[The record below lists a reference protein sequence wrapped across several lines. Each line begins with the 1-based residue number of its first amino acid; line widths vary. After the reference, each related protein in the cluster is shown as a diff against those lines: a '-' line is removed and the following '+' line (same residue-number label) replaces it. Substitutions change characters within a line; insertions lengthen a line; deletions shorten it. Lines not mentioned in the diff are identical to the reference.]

1 MDKPKRGR
9 PRKNPPKIKK
19 KTAKLAEA
27 LGRADRIKVSVSPT
41 QKAKLS
47 RLASHHQITESEQVR
62 RLSFALRRG
71 DIEILMRSA
80 GPSVSASL
88 AVFVLILGGF
98 LRGLPRL
105 GLGESMLV
113 PVSGQV

>member
-1 MDKPKRGR
+1 MDTPKRGR

-47 RLASHHQITESEQVR
+47 RLATHNQITESEQVR
-62 RLSFALRRG
+62 RLIDQAKDVKPDPLVTEPSTTG
-71 DIEILMRSA
+71 SA
-80 GPSVSASL
+80 QK
-88 AVFVLILGGF
+88 I
-98 LRGLPRL
+98 
-105 GLGESMLV
+105 
-113 PVSGQV
+113 